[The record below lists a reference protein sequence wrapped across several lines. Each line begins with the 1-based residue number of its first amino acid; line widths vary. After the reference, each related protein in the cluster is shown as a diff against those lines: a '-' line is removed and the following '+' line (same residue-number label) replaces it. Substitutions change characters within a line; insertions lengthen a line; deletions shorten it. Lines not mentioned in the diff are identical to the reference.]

1 MIVKLLGTYRVYKP
15 KYTFDTS
22 LLLSELVNRLIPSYF
37 FFVIILQKMSNPDGD
52 EDMNSAQSHYI
63 VAQGDISHEK
73 KSGFW
78 QGVLWAAHRA
88 PALYYK
94 FGSILS

>member
-1 MIVKLLGTYRVYKP
+1 
-15 KYTFDTS
+15 
-22 LLLSELVNRLIPSYF
+22 
-37 FFVIILQKMSNPDGD
+37 MSNPDGD

-63 VAQGDISHEK
+63 EVAQGDISHEK
-73 KSGFW
+73 KKSGFW
-78 QGVLWAAHRA
+78 QGILWAAHRA

>member
-1 MIVKLLGTYRVYKP
+1 MIVKLGQTGYILYNP

-22 LLLSELVNRLIPSYF
+22 LLLSDLVNRLIPSYF

-63 VAQGDISHEK
+63 EVAQGDISHEK
-73 KSGFW
+73 KIWILAGHSM
-78 QGVLWAAHRA
+78 
-88 PALYYK
+88 
-94 FGSILS
+94 GST